1 MRPVKGA
8 GPLVGPVVSSP
19 GSLGRVNTG
28 HPARAGGGRARGTGA
43 RERRLRLLPTRVV
56 MYFVLAFAFFERSS
70 YQASQE
76 GT

>member
-1 MRPVKGA
+1 M
-8 GPLVGPVVSSP
+8 
-19 GSLGRVNTG
+19 
-28 HPARAGGGRARGTGA
+28 
-43 RERRLRLLPTRVV
+43 